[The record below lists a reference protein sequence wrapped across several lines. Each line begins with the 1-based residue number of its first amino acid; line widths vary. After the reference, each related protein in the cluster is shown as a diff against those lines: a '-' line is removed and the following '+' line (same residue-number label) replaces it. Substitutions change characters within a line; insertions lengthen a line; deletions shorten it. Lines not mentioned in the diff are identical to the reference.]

1 MNLLYNKRIKIK
13 PYPNFPV
20 TNDCSVNVKSK
31 SSNNP
36 NEEISDESTMIA
48 KFKDGN
54 KRLLRSNVVE
64 NISGDKFIS
73 VSPNPIL
80 LYIDSSLEN
89 FYKSEELKNKS
100 FITCGKK
107 SNKKIN
113 DIYLLD
119 IDVDETHHCY
129 NEYIKSK
136 INSIIFITTSIEGFC
151 NSLIP
156 NDYTYIT
163 KKGIKLNKEWAQNKA
178 KFEDNKIDE
187 MIPKFTGEDYW
198 KNNIDSRD
206 KIRKIYQIRNDII
219 HLKTDKDSLKNYS
232 KVIKDVIDI
241 KLFEYIESIINTLND
256 ISKKAKKKEFIEFTN
271 DEYIR
276 SIDNTKI
283 DYDFINFYLKSKNV
297 KIHSYFKKSKNKIK
311 SWENNKIPIEYIE
324 YFIKT
329 EGDNIDYF
337 LNIISERYYKK

>member
-1 MNLLYNKRIKIK
+1 MYNKRVKIK
-13 PYPNFPV
+13 PYPNFQI
-20 TNDCSVNVKSK
+20 TNDCFENDVKSK

-36 NEEISDESTMIA
+36 IEKISDELVMIA
-48 KFKDGN
+48 EFKDGN
-54 KRLLRSNVVE
+54 RRVLRSNVVE

-107 SNKKIN
+107 SNKKIS

-156 NDYTYIT
+156 NDYIYIT
-163 KKGIKLNKEWAQNKA
+163 KKGKKLDKDWAQNRA

-187 MIPKFTGEDYW
+187 MIPEFTGEDYW
-198 KNNIDSRD
+198 KNNNDSRE
-206 KIRKIYQIRNDII
+206 KISKIYQIRNGII
-219 HLKTDKDSLKNYS
+219 HLKTDNDSFKNYS

-241 KLFEYIESIINTLND
+241 ELFEFIKSIINTLND
-256 ISKKAKKKEFIEFTN
+256 ISKKVKNEKFIEFTN

-276 SIDNTKI
+276 VIDNTKI
-283 DYDFINFYLKSKNV
+283 DYDFINIYLKSKNIQ
-297 KIHSYFKKSKNKIK
+297 IHSYFKKSKTKIK
-311 SWENNKIPIEYIE
+311 SWENNQIPTEDIE

-329 EGDNIDYF
+329 EGDSINYF

>member
-1 MNLLYNKRIKIK
+1 MYNKRIKIK
-13 PYPNFPV
+13 PYPNFQI
-20 TNDCSVNVKSK
+20 TNECFENDVKSK
-31 SSNNP
+31 SSNDPLEN
-36 NEEISDESTMIA
+36 ISDQLVMIA
-48 KFKDGN
+48 EFKDGN
-54 KRLLRSNVVE
+54 RRVLRSNVVE
-64 NISGDKFIS
+64 NKNGDKFIS

-100 FITCGKK
+100 FLTCGKK

-156 NDYTYIT
+156 NDYIYIT
-163 KKGIKLNKEWAQNKA
+163 KKGKKLDKDWAQSKA

-187 MIPKFTGEDYW
+187 MIPEFTGEDYW
-198 KNNIDSRD
+198 SNNNDSRE
-206 KIRKIYQIRNDII
+206 KISKIYQIRNGII
-219 HLKTDKDSLKNYS
+219 HLKTDNDSFKNYS
-232 KVIKDVIDI
+232 KVIKDVVDI
-241 KLFEYIESIINTLND
+241 NLFEYIESIINTLND
-256 ISKKAKKKEFIEFTN
+256 ISKKVKNENFIEFTN
-271 DEYIR
+271 EEYIR
-276 SIDNTKI
+276 SIDNNKI
-283 DYDFINFYLKSKNV
+283 DYDFINIYLKSKN
-297 KIHSYFKKSKNKIK
+297 IQIYSYFKKSKTKIK
-311 SWENNKIPIEYIE
+311 SWENNKIPTEDIE

-329 EGDNIDYF
+329 EGDNIEYF
-337 LNIISERYYKK
+337 LNIISDRYYKK